1 MNKIIEILQENPAVD
16 SLLKKKNSLGN
27 LSLIEEALLIS
38 AAYKKQPQSFVIVKN
53 NMYTAQKLY
62 ERLLPL
68 TNADVLLFTMEDSLR
83 VEAIASSPE
92 SKANQLEIMSSLLSK
107 RNVICITHTG
117 ALMHYLPSPSLF
129 QKACISLKVDTEML
143 YEELKSQLFKAG
155 YTHVSRVD
163 QPLCY
168 AARGGIID
176 VYSMNYEYPIRIE
189 FFDNIIESI
198 RFFDISTQRTIEI
211 IKEVQ
216 IIPASH
222 LLFDEQEIEEIID
235 KASIQLEQSKKRL
248 PSEVAE
254 KLHTTI
260 QQDFHDLHHHVHQSS
275 LYKYYAYVTKHYNI
289 LDYIQDPFV
298 ILSSK
303 EEIKD
308 NEKRILEE
316 TVSYIQELFQ
326 EGCSLPNYQLYESMD
341 NLLLDYNIS
350 YVQLF
355 VDYKKA
361 ESSQIMMQMQ
371 SDFDFHR
378 TMQHIVKEADHRI
391 VVLYLSKKEKE
402 QVIQYMDDHEVSYVL
417 KTEDESLQQGIQII
431 EKNYVEGFVCMLE
444 NISVY
449 TGKEIF
455 HSTPKRTHYSNK
467 FKEAEVLSNYMELV
481 PGDYVVHHQHGIG
494 KYIGIITKEIDQ
506 VHKDFLHIAYKGDD
520 VLLVPLDQFKLVR
533 KFVSK
538 EGATPKLNKLGSG
551 DWEKTKKKMSEKIAE
566 LADRLIQ
573 LYATREDCIGYAFPK
588 DTIMQKQFEDD
599 FQYELTNDQDK
610 AVKEI
615 KADMENPKPMDRLL
629 CGDVGFGKTEVAI
642 RAAFKAVL
650 GGKQVAFLCP
660 TTILSNQHFKTFM
673 KRCSNYPIEIAVLN
687 RFVSLAEQKEI
698 IRRVKEGSIDVLIGT
713 HRLLSKDIVFKDL
726 GFLIIDEE
734 QRFGVEHKE
743 KIKELKHS
751 VDVLSLSA
759 TPIPR
764 TLQMSLIGIRSLSQL
779 DTPPLNRMP
788 VQTYVIEK
796 NMQVIKEIIQR
807 ELSRNGQVFYLYNN
821 VKEIYN
827 VERKLRQQL
836 PDIEIGV
843 AHGKMSS
850 EEIEDVMMNF
860 TNNKYQVLVCT
871 TIIETGIDIPNANTI
886 IIEDADCFGLSQL
899 YQIKGRVGRSDR
911 LAYAYLMYSPQ
922 KQLSEIAMK
931 RLTSI
936 KEFTQLGSGYKIA
949 MRDLTI
955 RGAGDMLGPQQAGF
969 IDTVGI
975 DMYIE
980 MLNSAIMERKGI
992 KQEVL
997 PELKK
1002 ANTKIDAYI
1011 PNQFAKEDYE
1021 KLTLYQRIDEIR
1033 TKEQLVNM
1041 MEEIKDNYG
1050 RLPKAVQ
1057 MLFEKKR
1064 LDILIN
1070 EEHVQTFMELDKVVE
1085 LTFQSKWSNA
1095 IDGVKLFEEMTNIS
1109 KDIMIRYVDKK
1120 IIMKVPKS
1128 RNWLLTVVNIL
1139 EVTKRN
1145 YPSIEAI

>member
-1 MNKIIEILQENPAVD
+1 MNKIIEILQKNPAVD
-16 SLLKKKNSLGN
+16 SILNKQNNLGN

-38 AAYKKQPQSFVIVKN
+38 SAYKKKPQSFVIVKN
-53 NMYTAQKLY
+53 NIYTAQKLY

-92 SKANQLEIMSSLLSK
+92 SKANQLEVMSSLLSK
-107 RNVICITHTG
+107 RNIICITHTG
-117 ALMHYLPSPSLF
+117 AFMHYLPNPQIF
-129 QKACISLKVDTEML
+129 QKACISLKAGNEIQYD
-143 YEELKSQLFKAG
+143 ELKKRLFMSG
-155 YTHVSRVD
+155 YTLVSRVD

-176 VYSMNYEYPIRIE
+176 VYSMNYQYPIRIE
-189 FFDNIIESI
+189 FFDNVIESI
-198 RFFDISTQRTIEI
+198 RYFDVSTQRTIEVI
-211 IKEVQ
+211 EEVQ
-216 IIPASH
+216 IIPASNS
-222 LLFDEQEIEEIID
+222 LFDEQEVEEIIE
-235 KASIQLEQSKKRL
+235 KANDHLEQAKKKL
-248 PSEVAE
+248 SSEVAE
-254 KLHTTI
+254 KLYTTI
-260 QQDFHDLHHHVHQSS
+260 QQDFYNLRNYIHQAS
-275 LYKYYAYVTKHYNI
+275 LYKYYVYLTNHYSI
-289 LDYIQDPFV
+289 LDYIHNPFI

-303 EEIKD
+303 EEVKD
-308 NEKRILEE
+308 NEKRMFEE

-326 EGCSLPNYQLYESMD
+326 EGLALPKYQLHESID
-341 NLLLDYNIS
+341 NVLFNRNAS

-361 ESSQIMMQMQ
+361 TSSQIMIQMQ
-371 SDFDFHR
+371 SDIDFHR
-378 TMQHIVKEADHRI
+378 TMQHIIKEADHKI
-391 VVLYLSKKEKE
+391 VVLYLNKKEIE
-402 QVIQYMDDHEVSYVL
+402 QVTQYLNDHQVSYVL
-417 KTEDESLQQGIQII
+417 KKENDDIKQGIQII
-431 EKNYVEGFVCMLE
+431 EKSFIEGFICMLE

-455 HSTPKRTHYSNK
+455 HSTPKLHRYANK
-467 FKEAEVLSNYMELV
+467 FKEAEILNNYMELA
-481 PGDYVVHHQHGIG
+481 PGDYVVHNQHGIG

-520 VLLVPLDQFKLVR
+520 MLLVPLDQFKLVR

-538 EGATPKLNKLGSG
+538 EGAIPKLNKLGSG
-551 DWEKTKKKMSEKIAE
+551 DWEKTKKKISAKIAE

-573 LYATREDCIGYAFPK
+573 LYALREDCIGYAFPK
-588 DTIMQKQFEDD
+588 DSIMQRQFEED
-599 FQYELTNDQDK
+599 FQYELTDDQAK

-615 KADMENPKPMDRLL
+615 KEDMENNKPMDRLL
-629 CGDVGFGKTEVAI
+629 CGDVGFGKTEVAM

-660 TTILSNQHFKTFM
+660 TTILSNQHFKTFL
-673 KRCSNYPIEIAVLN
+673 KRCKNYPIEIAVLN
-687 RFVSLAEQKEI
+687 RFVSTAEQKVI
-698 IRRVKEGSIDVLIGT
+698 IQKVREGSIDILIGT
-713 HRLLSKDIVFKDL
+713 HRLLSKDIIFKDL

-751 VDVLSLSA
+751 IDVLSLSA

-796 NMQVIKEIIQR
+796 NLQVVKEIIQR
-807 ELSRNGQVFYLYNN
+807 ELSRNGQIFYLYNN

-827 VERKLRQQL
+827 MARKLRQQL
-836 PDIEIGV
+836 PDIEIGI
-843 AHGKMSS
+843 AHGKMSR

-860 TNNKYQVLVCT
+860 TDNKYQVLVCT

-922 KQLSEIAMK
+922 KQLSEIAKK

-980 MLNSAIMERKGI
+980 MLNSAIMERKGL

-1002 ANTKIDAYI
+1002 ANAKVDAYI

-1041 MEEIKDNYG
+1041 MEEIKDSYG

-1070 EEHVQTFMELDKVVE
+1070 EDHIQTYVELDKSVE
-1085 LTFQSKWSNA
+1085 LTFQSKWSNS
-1095 IDGVKLFEEMTNIS
+1095 IDGVKLFEEMTKIS

-1120 IIMKVPKS
+1120 ITMKIPKS
-1128 RNWLLTVVNIL
+1128 RNWLLTVVKIL
-1139 EVTKRN
+1139 EATK
-1145 YPSIEAI
+1145 YESYH